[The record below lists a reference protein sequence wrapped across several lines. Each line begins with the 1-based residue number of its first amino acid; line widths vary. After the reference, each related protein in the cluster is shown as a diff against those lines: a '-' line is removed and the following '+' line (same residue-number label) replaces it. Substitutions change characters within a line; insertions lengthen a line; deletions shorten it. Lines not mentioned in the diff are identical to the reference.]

1 MTTIRTTNAVQVFCS
16 AIMVFAVT
24 PAASASTANNC
35 VSTDSFSKGVMIE
48 YQAPK
53 GILFESVISLNA
65 NHQLKTTYTSISPG
79 QKKLIVK
86 YHRGLFTLASWSEL
100 SPSKKTLH
108 TYEPAIE
115 TLTPEKTGDVIR
127 YVQTWITS
135 TGRKTV
141 RDTVMKVIQERQQ
154 VVGDCTYK
162 VLGITLNSKI
172 RLPNGQTKFKN
183 SSFDYI
189 PELNF
194 KDSALLFNSPQNIT
208 IRHLNSTDFN
218 PGKTR

>member
-1 MTTIRTTNAVQVFCS
+1 MTPIRATNAVQVFCS
-16 AIMVFAVT
+16 AIMMLAAT

-35 VSTDSFSKGVMIE
+35 ISIDSFSKGVMIE

-53 GILFESVISLNA
+53 GILFESAISLNA
-65 NHQLKTTYTSISPG
+65 DHQLKTTYTSINPNG
-79 QKKLIVK
+79 KKLIVK
-86 YHRGLFTLASWSEL
+86 SHRGLFTLASWPEL
-100 SPSKKTLH
+100 SPSRKTLH

-115 TLTPEKTGDVIR
+115 TLTPEKMGDDFK

-141 RDTVMKVIQERQQ
+141 RNVIITVVQERQQ
-154 VVGDCTYK
+154 VVGECTYK

-172 RLPNGQTKFKN
+172 TLPSGQIKFKN
-183 SSFDYI
+183 SSFDYV

-194 KDSALLFNSPQNIT
+194 KDGALLFNSPQNVT
-208 IRHLNSTDFN
+208 IRYMNSKDFV
-218 PGKTR
+218 PSVTP